1 MVSYYY
7 SLYKRLSGRL
17 GYIFLQNPHGKAQVF
32 QFSTAQASP
41 YSARHMEMTKLANK
55 TGLSQSRERTS
66 ENGKSG
72 AGISGNTFRYRYNIA
87 MNLLIR
93 RRFEIIIDLLL
104 NWTTQCYLKEI
115 FQFIAEI
122 LKASS
127 INALLWP
134 YGPYHMVKHQ
144 SAVIWTIRYRLYHC
158 KDFVTIQFYPDKI
171 FAERG

>member
-17 GYIFLQNPHGKAQVF
+17 GYIFLQNPHGKAQAF

-93 RRFEIIIDLLL
+93 RRFEIIVDLLL

-115 FQFIAEI
+115 LQFIAEI
-122 LKASS
+122 LKAISYGQTS
-127 INALLWP
+127 ICSNMDYKTQTLSL
-134 YGPYHMVKHQ
+134 
-144 SAVIWTIRYRLYHC
+144 
-158 KDFVTIQFYPDKI
+158 
-171 FAERG
+171 